1 MAAGAPLP
9 AEPDATAPIAP
20 EPLVPELGTPVK
32 LNTVIDEGT
41 DCDNVAVTLTLLRAA
56 GEKARQISAS
66 PGWLFVRFTKTQ
78 VRPAPVT
85 LFTVVL
91 GELASSVAMNAR
103 RSSLAAEVEKIGLFM
118 LVAAEFLFVLTFV

>member
-1 MAAGAPLP
+1 
-9 AEPDATAPIAP
+9 
-20 EPLVPELGTPVK
+20 LVPVLGTPVK

-41 DCDNVAVTLTLLRAA
+41 DCDNCAVTLTLLRVA
-56 GEKARQISAS
+56 GAKARQISAS
-66 PGWLFVRFTKTQ
+66 PGSLFVRLTRAQ

-85 LFTVVL
+85 LVTVVL

-103 RSSLAAEVEKIGLFM
+103 SSSLAAEVEKTGLVM